1 MAITFDKA
9 LGIHQYTIEARSRR
23 AELLA
28 ENIANADTPGY
39 QARDINF
46 SAVLEQAKQHQS
58 SSMGLTRTNENHL
71 VGQNSLDVGVMYRNP
86 DQTDTGDGNSVDI
99 NRERTEYMQNGLEY
113 QASLE
118 FLNSKISGLL
128 KAIKGDS
135 A

>member
-9 LGIHQYTIEARSRR
+9 FGIHQYTIDARSRR

-39 QARDINF
+39 QARDVDFN
-46 SAVLEQAKQHQS
+46 AVLEQAAGRQNPS
-58 SSMGLTRTNENHL
+58 LGLTRTNESHL
-71 VGQNSLDVGVMYRNP
+71 MGSSSLDVGVMYRTP
-86 DQTDTGDGNSVDI
+86 DQIDTGDGNSVDV
-99 NRERTEYMQNGLEY
+99 NKERTAYMQNAIEY

-118 FLNSKISGLL
+118 FLNSRISGLL
-128 KAIKGDS
+128 KAIKGDG

>member
-9 LGIHQYTIEARSRR
+9 FGIHQYTMEARSRR
-23 AELLA
+23 AEVLA

-46 SAVLEQAKQHQS
+46 SAVLEQAKNHQS
-58 SSMGLTRTNENHL
+58 SSMGLTRTNENHV
-71 VGQNSLDVGVMYRNP
+71 VGHSSSDVGLMYRMP
-86 DQTDTGDGNSVDI
+86 GQTDTGDGNSVDV
-99 NRERTEYMQNGLEY
+99 NRERTSYMQNSIEF

-118 FLNSKISGLL
+118 FLNSRISGLM